1 MAKLGEKEYPLH
13 IIENL
18 GSVPDEE
25 THKGQLNSGE
35 SFQIMDVNNPLIIE
49 EIQFGGNSAQLD
61 IKIERYKEDGITLV
75 PFTHL
80 SKDGSV
86 INDFYRIENMFEDSN
101 EVATNVSS
109 IFIIELYE
117 SNKANYKISIKD
129 GLEIA
134 CPNGVKITITNSA
147 GQAQNVGCVISY
159 RECTTC

>member
-101 EVATNVSS
+101 EVAT
-109 IFIIELYE
+109 
-117 SNKANYKISIKD
+117 
-129 GLEIA
+129 A
-134 CPNGVKITITNSA
+134 CPNGVKITIPNSA